1 MAVDPA
7 GDDGHDAALG
17 ADVELRGAGAEGV
30 VRDERWILD
39 RHLQGTARI
48 GGPHAAVL
56 DAERA
61 ATRARRNLRRVGLPG
76 QGERDVPAM
85 ALAVDHHENS
95 TSARATAA
103 GSACTQRIFRFA

>member
-1 MAVDPA
+1 M
-7 GDDGHDAALG
+7 
-17 ADVELRGAGAEGV
+17 ELRGAGAEGV
-30 VRDERWILD
+30 FGDERWILD

-76 QGERDVPAM
+76 QGERDVPAV
-85 ALAVDHHENS
+85 ALAVDQH
-95 TSARATAA
+95 ARDLTKTRPAPARPHLEA
-103 GSACTQRIFRFA
+103 PAPRESSGSR